1 MKDILRKSAFF
12 PSLSNLLSEV
22 NQVNQVNQVNDVN
35 HYLRLA
41 AIFDATTDLVATAD
55 SNKKIIHINRAGQK
69 MLGLEKSDVENSIN
83 LLNMYS
89 ESERNFIDSQALPNA
104 LKDGIWSGETVIF
117 SKLTNQET
125 PVSQVIIAH
134 KNDLGQVEFF
144 STIARDITDLKKAE
158 KALTM
163 FAKVFESTQEGMM
176 ITDEYNQIQN
186 INPAFTAIT
195 GYFLEE
201 IIGKNPSFLQSGR
214 HEKTFY
220 QELWRSVNTF
230 GKWQGEIW
238 NRRKN
243 GEVYPEWLTISTIK
257 DDKGKVT
264 NHVAIFSDITS
275 VKMTEKRLTHLAHHD
290 GLTGLPNRLLFNDRL
305 DQAIIKSYR
314 DSSSVAVVFIDL
326 DRFKPVNDTFGHR
339 IGDLLLQAVAERLR
353 GCVREE
359 DTIARLGGD
368 EFTIILEDISSPQDA
383 AKIATKILG
392 TLSMPFLIEGHKLHI
407 GASIGISVFP
417 LDGQDRETL
426 IKHADKAMYKIKN
439 SGRNGFLF
447 YQN

>member
-1 MKDILRKSAFF
+1 MKEILRKSAIF
-12 PSLSNLLSEV
+12 PSVGSINEI
-22 NQVNQVNQVNDVN
+22 NDVN

-41 AIFDATTDLVATAD
+41 AIFDATTDLVAMAD
-55 SNKKIIHINRAGQK
+55 ASGKILHINRAGQK
-69 MLGLEKSDVENSIN
+69 ILN
-83 LLNMYS
+83 LDAVATFASLSLLDLYPSS
-89 ESERNFIDSQALPNA
+89 EHDFISSQALQIA
-104 LKDGIWSGETVIF
+104 LREGIWSGEATIF
-117 SKLTNQET
+117 SRKDNQVIS
-125 PVSQVIIAH
+125 VSQVIIAH
-134 KNDLGQVEFF
+134 KNNLGQVEFL

-158 KALTM
+158 KALIM
-163 FAKVFESTQEGMM
+163 FARVFESTQEGMM
-176 ITDEYNQIQN
+176 ITDNDNKIQN

-195 GYFLEE
+195 GYTLEE
-201 IIGKNPSFLQSGR
+201 IVGKNPNFLRSGK
-214 HEKTFY
+214 HEKGFY
-220 QELWRSVNTF
+220 QTLWQSINVF

-243 GEVYPEWLTISTIK
+243 GEIYAEWLTISTIK

-275 VKMTEKRLTHLAHHD
+275 VKLAQNRLIHLAHHD

-305 DQAIIKSYR
+305 DQAIMKSYR
-314 DSSSVAVVFIDL
+314 DNSLVAVVFIDL
-326 DRFKPVNDTFGHR
+326 DKFKPVNDKFGHR

-368 EFTIILEDISSPQDA
+368 EFTIILEDIFKPEDA
-383 AKIATKILG
+383 AKIASKIIA
-392 TLSMPFLIEGHKLHI
+392 TFSNPFLIEGHILNI

-417 LDGQDRETL
+417 VDGHDGETL
-426 IKHADKAMYKIKN
+426 VKHADKAMYKIKE

-447 YQN
+447 YKE